1 MKRKL
6 NKKKITILII
16 AVLIII
22 STIVFTILYR
32 KNIHVRNFFDE
43 YIFRKNITEN
53 TLPNIYNDNYS
64 VYCFNDTI
72 VTLDK
77 NLLTFYNKSAEKASS
92 LDIEISNPI
101 FKANGKYLCI
111 AEKNGSKIY
120 LIHDKDIL
128 WQKNIDGKISNLTL
142 NENGYIALSISD
154 TTYTTICKLYSNE
167 GNELFTTY
175 LSTSYIMDSAI
186 SDDNKFLALAEANF
200 SKVATQSNI
209 KIISIDN
216 AVSNSANSVVYNHSA
231 PSDSLIVNIDYC
243 SNDNLVCIYDS
254 HIDIIKN
261 NSAEK
266 ISNIE
271 TSNSLFADINDKL
284 IQIIKVD
291 SGVFSN
297 NFELQ
302 IISSST
308 LEKTIYNL
316 DKEPKS
322 IDVFGNII
330 AINLGTEVLFINNN
344 AWLIKHYTASQ
355 EIHSV
360 ILSNNLAGI
369 VFKDKI
375 EFLSL

>member
-6 NKKKITILII
+6 NKKKIIILIL
-16 AVLIII
+16 VLLVIIL
-22 STIVFTILYR
+22 TVVFTILYK
-32 KNIHVRNFFDE
+32 KNTYVRSFFDE

-64 VYCFNDTI
+64 IYSFNDTI
-72 VTLDK
+72 ITLDK
-77 NLLTFYNKSAEKASS
+77 NLLTFYDESAEEAGS

-101 FKANGKYLCI
+101 FKTNGKYLCI

-128 WQKNIDGKISNLTL
+128 WQKSIDGKISNLTL
-142 NENGYIALSISD
+142 NKNGYIAVSISD

-175 LSTSYIMDSAI
+175 LSTSYIMDSSI

-200 SKVATQSNI
+200 SKVTIQSNI
-209 KIISIDN
+209 KIISIEN
-216 AVSNSANSVVYNHSA
+216 AISNSANSVIYNHSA
-231 PSDSLIVNIDYC
+231 PSDSLIVNIAYC
-243 SNDNLVCIYDS
+243 NDDNLVCIYDS

-261 NSAEK
+261 NSAEEL
-266 ISNIE
+266 SNIE
-271 TSNSLFADINDKL
+271 TSNSLFADINDNL
-284 IQIIKVD
+284 IQIAKID
-291 SGVFSN
+291 SGAFSN

-302 IISSST
+302 IVNPST
-308 LEKTIYNL
+308 LEKTIYSL

-322 IDVFGNII
+322 IDVFDDII
-330 AINLGTEVLFINNN
+330 AINFGTEVLFINNN
-344 AWLIKHYTASQ
+344 AWLVKHYTASQ